1 MFDWQMVTEIVKISS
16 SLVSWRST
24 IVVDNTATG
33 GGGTLLCEGDDHQG
47 DRGVEQQVG
56 DGHPVLQACPVADDE
71 DIEVL
76 DAAAESDEN
85 PEDEKAPVS
94 HSRSNEQENGAEDAK
109 EGVEDTVLDDGADA
123 DVFAL
128 AVLLVHEL

>member
-1 MFDWQMVTEIVKISS
+1 MYDWQMVTEISS
-16 SLVSWRST
+16 SLVSWWST
-24 IVVDNTATG
+24 IVVDNTAAG
-33 GGGTLLCEGDDHQG
+33 GAALLREGDDHQG
-47 DRGVEQQVG
+47 NGGVEDQVG
-56 DGHPVLQACPVADDE
+56 DGHPVLQARPVADE
-71 DIEVL
+71 EYVEVL

-94 HSRSNEQENGAEDAK
+94 HSRSDEQENGTEDPE

>member
-1 MFDWQMVTEIVKISS
+1 MYDWQMVTKISS

-24 IVVDNTATG
+24 IVVDNTAAG
-33 GGGTLLCEGDDHQG
+33 GAALLGEGDDHQG
-47 DRGVEQQVG
+47 NDGVEDQVG

-71 DIEVL
+71 DVEVL
-76 DAAAESDEN
+76 DAAAKSDEN

-94 HSRSNEQENGAEDAK
+94 HSSSDEQEDGAENAEK
-109 EGVEDTVLDDGADA
+109 GVEDTVLDDGADA

-128 AVLLVHEL
+128 AVLLVYEL

>member
-1 MFDWQMVTEIVKISS
+1 MYDWQMVTKISS

-24 IVVDNTATG
+24 IVMDNTAAG
-33 GGGTLLCEGDDHQG
+33 GAALLGEGDDHQG
-47 DRGVEQQVG
+47 DGGVEQQVG
-56 DGHPVLQACPVADDE
+56 DGHPVLQARPVADEE
-71 DIEVL
+71 DVEVL

-94 HSRSNEQENGAEDAK
+94 HSSSNEQEEGAEDSE

>member
-24 IVVDNTATG
+24 IVVDNTAAG
-33 GGGTLLCEGDDHQG
+33 GGGALLREGDDHQG
-47 DRGVEQQVG
+47 DGGVEEQVG
-56 DGHPVLQACPVADDE
+56 DGHPVLQARPVADEE
-71 DIEVL
+71 DVEVL
-76 DAAAESDEN
+76 DAAAESDDN

-94 HSRSNEQENGAEDAK
+94 HSRSNEQENGAENAE

-128 AVLLVHEL
+128 AILLVHEL

>member
-1 MFDWQMVTEIVKISS
+1 
-16 SLVSWRST
+16 
-24 IVVDNTATG
+24 VDNTAAG
-33 GGGTLLCEGDDHQG
+33 GAALLGEGDDHQG
-47 DRGVEQQVG
+47 DGGVEDQVG
-56 DGHPVLQACPVADDE
+56 DGHPVLQACPVADEE
-71 DIEVL
+71 DVEVL

-94 HSRSNEQENGAEDAK
+94 HSRSDEQENGAEDAE

-128 AVLLVHEL
+128 AVLLVHELWVLDHVGDGHDDGDDELDEADDCL

>member
-1 MFDWQMVTEIVKISS
+1 MFDWQMVTEISS
-16 SLVSWRST
+16 SLVSWWST
-24 IVVDNTATG
+24 IVVDNTAAG
-33 GGGTLLCEGDDHQG
+33 GGAALLGEGDDHQG
-47 DRGVEQQVG
+47 DRGVEDQVG

-71 DIEVL
+71 DVEVL
-76 DAAAESDEN
+76 DAAAQSDEN

-94 HSRSNEQENGAEDAK
+94 HSRSDEQENGTENTE

-123 DVFAL
+123 DVYAL

>member
-1 MFDWQMVTEIVKISS
+1 MYDWQMVTKISS
-16 SLVSWRST
+16 GLVSRWGT

-33 GGGTLLCEGDDHQG
+33 GAALLGEGDDHQG
-47 DRGVEQQVG
+47 DGGVEDQVG
-56 DGHPVLQACPVADDE
+56 DGHPVLQARPVADDE
-71 DIEVL
+71 DVEVL
-76 DAAAESDEN
+76 DAAAKSDEN

-94 HSRSNEQENGAEDAK
+94 HSRSDEQENGAEDAEK
-109 EGVEDTVLDDGADA
+109 GVEDAVLDDGADA

>member
-1 MFDWQMVTEIVKISS
+1 MVTEIVKISS

-24 IVVDNTATG
+24 IVVDNTAAG
-33 GGGTLLCEGDDHQG
+33 VAALLGEGDDHQG
-47 DRGVEQQVG
+47 DGGVEDQVG
-56 DGHPVLQACPVADDE
+56 DGHPVLQACPVADEE
-71 DIEVL
+71 DVEVL

-85 PEDEKAPVS
+85 PEDEKASVS
-94 HSRSNEQENGAEDAK
+94 HSRSNEQENRVEDAK